1 MVWKETD
8 VEQISEEQSDE
19 LRSNP
24 ARGRDLCGLLGFGA
38 AMNHS
43 DICLVT
49 PGGYSNPCSSYYRV
63 ALFAPLYPLSAGL
76 MLLGALLTIVGYSL
90 TAAGYSKGAGTK
102 FSVPI
107 SKPAN

>member
-1 MVWKETD
+1 MKYAVKGTMWSGFWKNRMMSYGVILLTAGIC
-8 VEQISEEQSDE
+8 V
-19 LRSNP
+19 
-24 ARGRDLCGLLGFGA
+24 ALLGFGA

-90 TAAGYSKGAGTK
+90 TAAGYSKKTGTK
-102 FSVPI
+102 ARVPI
-107 SKPAN
+107 TNA